1 MAHNIHK
8 NIALLFEQ
16 RPESSMIGQP
26 EFFGWRQDRP
36 ETWDSAL
43 EKQEKFFK
51 EVRKYVNVHL
61 ESDLRDFLYS
71 PAGIATIAGIDYLGG
86 APLSMTLFAILV
98 AYDVKKW
105 IDMGEPNWLFL
116 ITDLICVATAGFA
129 NSVAAPLINAA
140 KNIKFKS
147 LTSFLKFV
155 QKNFK
160 SIWENFILP
169 SLKSIGGIIKKVITL
184 LTKSKP
190 SLSKKLSPSIS
201 SIINYLSK
209 LNGIIEESLRKVI
222 GDLGLVTGKTYA
234 KYKIA
239 STAASEVAK
248 TETGKKILRKAI
260 PFINPLLGSDKIDPF
275 LMDLI
280 TSPGNIDVNN
290 YRIHPSFADNSR
302 DTF

>member
-1 MAHNIHK
+1 VAHNIHK
-8 NIALLFEQ
+8 NIALLSEQ
-16 RPESSMIGQP
+16 GIMSSMYGPGSYYGTYGYNDKGQ
-26 EFFGWRQDRP
+26 
-36 ETWDSAL
+36 TIL
-43 EKQEKFFK
+43 T
-51 EVRKYVNVHL
+51 KYVNSDL

-129 NSVAAPLINAA
+129 NSVASPLIKAA

-190 SLSKKLSPSIS
+190 SLSKKLSSSIS
-201 SIINYLSK
+201 SIVDYLSK

-248 TETGKKILRKAI
+248 TETGKKILRKTI
-260 PFINPLLGSDKIDPF
+260 PVINPLLGSDKIDPF

-280 TSPGNIDVNN
+280 TSPRNIDVNN